1 MRNKEPVKEE
11 LTDLQLKFEVKEVC
25 LLNSV
30 FYLLHEEY

>member
-25 LLNSV
+25 LLSSV
-30 FYLLHEEY
+30 FCLLHKEY